1 MPRTL
6 CALCGFLG
14 LTGYYRRFIHNYS
27 VIATPLTALLKR
39 DAFRWSDAA
48 AAAFDMLK
56 SALTSGPVLQLPDF
70 TAPFVIN
77 CDASGS
83 GFGAVLHQSAGPIA
97 FFSRAV
103 APQHAKLAAYERE
116 LIGLVKAVRH
126 WRPYV
131 WARPFTIRTD
141 HFALK
146 FLLDQR
152 LSTIPQHTW
161 VSKLFGYDFKVEYKP
176 GRQNAAADALSRR
189 DEDTAALT
197 TCALSRPDFD
207 LFHEFR
213 AEAET
218 LPDIIA
224 KRQEIDQGLAGANW
238 TSVDGFVLH
247 RGRIFVPDTSA
258 LWPQILATAHGAGHE
273 GVQKTRA
280 PPSTARTSAVLSATS
295 CRAAPSVSITRRSIS
310 IQPACCSRW
319 TFPTPSGPTSPWIL
333 LKAFPRSEAN
343 RWFSRW
349 LIASP
354 SMHISSPSATPTAP
368 PLLPRRSS
376 TRLCGSTGCHAPS
389 SATGTR
395 SLPAPSG
402 PSSFACLASRC
413 ASALPSTPKLMVSQ
427 RSPTVFS
434 ASTFAAS
441 PAIVRGAGCGG
452 CPGQSSAIIHPSRQ
466 H

>member
-1 MPRTL
+1 M
-6 CALCGFLG
+6 
-14 LTGYYRRFIHNYS
+14 
-27 VIATPLTALLKR
+27 
-39 DAFRWSDAA
+39 
-48 AAAFDMLK
+48 
-56 SALTSGPVLQLPDF
+56 
-70 TAPFVIN
+70 
-77 CDASGS
+77 
-83 GFGAVLHQSAGPIA
+83 
-97 FFSRAV
+97 

-131 WARPFTIRTD
+131 WARPFTIRTN

-273 GVQKTRA
+273 GVQKTLHRLRA
-280 PPSTARTSAVLSATS
+280 S
-295 CRAAPSVSITRRSIS
+295 
-310 IQPACCSRW
+310 
-319 TFPTPSGPTSPWIL
+319 FYSPH
-333 LKAFPRSEAN
+333 AG
-343 RWFSRW
+343 
-349 LIASP
+349 
-354 SMHISSPSATPTAP
+354 
-368 PLLPRRSS
+368 
-376 TRLCGSTGCHAPS
+376 RLVRDFMQGC
-389 SATGTR
+389 
-395 SLPAPSG
+395 
-402 PSSFACLASRC
+402 
-413 ASALPSTPKLMVSQ
+413 
-427 RSPTVFS
+427 TV
-434 ASTFAAS
+434 
-441 PAIVRGAGCGG
+441 C
-452 CPGQSSAIIHPSRQ
+452 
-466 H
+466 